1 MSDLMENAKFKHFTA
16 QITTIYQFYRFTI
29 EIIDFFVV
37 NLIIWR
43 SFDTYHV
50 IIDVIIDVNLYPIW
64 WKTQICI
71 SLLTKEPQYIEFIG
85 FNIDIIDFWCYFND
99 LTIFWQFMASYHV
112 IFYFILCPIWCKTHN
127 LNFFHPEEPQNID
140 FIGFTIAI
148 INLCGYFIDLAM
160 ILNNMTP

>member
-1 MSDLMENAKFKHFTA
+1 MFWHIWRHNWRHNWRQFMYDLMENTNFERFINQRTTIYRFYRFYHRNNRFFVILMIWRSFDTYHAIIDDIWHHNWRNFMSDLMENAKFKHFTA

-64 WKTQICI
+64 WKTQT
-71 SLLTKEPQYIEFIG
+71 L
-85 FNIDIIDFWCYFND
+85 DI
-99 LTIFWQFMASYHV
+99 
-112 IFYFILCPIWCKTHN
+112 
-127 LNFFHPEEPQNID
+127 
-140 FIGFTIAI
+140 
-148 INLCGYFIDLAM
+148 FIDQRTT
-160 ILNNMTP
+160 IYRIYRF